1 MYCSEGDSKN
11 DKYLGAYCA
20 FMAKKTCREF
30 LNELAWSKSFPTML
44 SSEQVKRHNIFT
56 KLLIINKWPMN
67 EVLKE
72 GVICMHD
79 MSG

>member
-1 MYCSEGDSKN
+1 
-11 DKYLGAYCA
+11 
-20 FMAKKTCREF
+20 
-30 LNELAWSKSFPTML
+30 ML